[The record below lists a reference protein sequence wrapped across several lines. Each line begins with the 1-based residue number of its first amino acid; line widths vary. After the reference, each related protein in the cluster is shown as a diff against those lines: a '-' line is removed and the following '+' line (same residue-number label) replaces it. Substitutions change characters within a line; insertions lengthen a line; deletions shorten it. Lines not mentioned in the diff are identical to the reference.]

1 VKGRLWWAEAESSS
15 DEKMIDRASLIA
27 WFRESAKTFKATT
40 SENKIPPG
48 VPPPVPEIYWHGKN
62 GRPCACAG
70 CCAGAAV
77 LINDPVTRGLT
88 ETIREPRR
96 AARKSA

>member
-1 VKGRLWWAEAESSS
+1 MNRLWWDEAGSP
-15 DEKMIDRASLIA
+15 DEKMIAKASLIA
-27 WFRESAKTFKATT
+27 WFREAAQTFKTTT
-40 SENKIPPG
+40 SDKIPPG
-48 VPPPVPEIYWHGKN
+48 VPPSVPEIYWHGKN

-77 LINDPVTRGLT
+77 LLNDPITQGLT
-88 ETIREPRR
+88 TTIREPRR